1 MEVIYMGNQRIHSLV
16 LETPAAS
23 PEATHRHFMNKL
35 SVETDVADV
44 RFDMQQGI
52 QEFVLIDV
60 RSSKAYNECHVP
72 GAINLPSNQINEE
85 TTSDLSKNQVI
96 VAYCWGPACNGATKA
111 AARLSALGFQ
121 VKEMLGGMEYW
132 RKEGN
137 EVEGSLGEAAPLI
150 G

>member
-1 MEVIYMGNQRIHSLV
+1 MANQHVHSLV

-23 PEATHRHFMNKL
+23 PEATHRYFMNKL

-44 RFDMQQGI
+44 RHDMQQGN
-52 QEFVLIDV
+52 QDFVLIDV
-60 RSSKAYNECHVP
+60 RSPKAYAECHVP
-72 GAINLPSNQINEE
+72 GAISLPSNQINEE
-85 TTSDLSKNQVI
+85 TTAALSRNQVI

-137 EVEGSLGEAAPLI
+137 EVVGTLGAAAPLI

>member
-1 MEVIYMGNQRIHSLV
+1 MENQHVISLV

-44 RFDMQQGI
+44 RHDMQQGI
-52 QEFVLIDV
+52 QDFVLIDV
-60 RSSKAYNECHVP
+60 RSSKAYTECHVP

-85 TTSDLSKNQVI
+85 TTAGLSRNRVI

-121 VKEMLGGMEYW
+121 VKEMLGGIEYW

-137 EVEGSLGEAAPLI
+137 EVVGTLGAVAPLI